1 MRALSLSKD
10 ERKIIYGKLN
20 YVDWVM
26 IRIAYNPN
34 FEIPRYTHLLIK
46 CAEFGYLDIIKRADP
61 DVTHM
66 HLICEE
72 AIKYG
77 KIEILK
83 WFNYKLFNEFNIELI
98 VKFNQLEIL
107 EYLWEPSQYHEYL
120 VQFYASKR
128 GNMRILQWS
137 IITKNHEWERN
148 NIVFRAIQNQHWE
161 MLRWLA
167 KYDPSLVP
175 YIIEL
180 VDIDL

>member
-1 MRALSLSKD
+1 MKGFSKD
-10 ERKIIYGKLN
+10 LRILIYAKLD
-20 YVDWVM
+20 YVDQTM
-26 IRIAYNPN
+26 LRIVYNPN
-34 FEIPRYTHLLIK
+34 FKIPRYTHLLIK
-46 CAEFGYLDIIKRADP
+46 CAEFGYLDIIKRVKP
-61 DVTHM
+61 NEKHM

-83 WFNYKLFNEFNIELI
+83 WFNYKLFNEFNIELT

-107 EYLWEPSQYHEYL
+107 EYLWEPRQYHEYL
-120 VQFYASKR
+120 VQFYASKH

-137 IITKNHEWERN
+137 LITKKHEWDRFSVM
-148 NIVFRAIQNQHWE
+148 IRAIKNQHWE

-175 YIIEL
+175 QITEL
-180 VDIDL
+180 VNIDL